1 MKILNSLFILL
12 FYFSLVAF
20 TVANA
25 TSLKQNDLQSVSAQA
40 SLPNPEIIKS
50 KIKTYYETK
59 GIFANVYE
67 MTKIVEMR
75 LEFLGELQVIVHTK
89 YGYKILSTEDFN
101 KRKPTDEQ
109 KAMWDKGTAKN
120 DLQGIDIR
128 TFTLKRPNTN
138 STQWQITD
146 MGGHTSGVL

>member
-1 MKILNSLFILL
+1 ML

-75 LEFLGELQVIVHTK
+75 LEFPGELQVIVHTK
-89 YGYKILSTEDFN
+89 YEYKILSTEDFN
-101 KRKPTDEQ
+101 KRKPTDAQ
-109 KAMWDKGTAKN
+109 KAMWGKRTATN
-120 DLQGIDIR
+120 FDLQGIDIR

>member
-1 MKILNSLFILL
+1 ML

-75 LEFLGELQVIVHTK
+75 LEFPGELQVIVHTK
-89 YGYKILSTEDFN
+89 YEYKILSTEDFN
-101 KRKPTDEQ
+101 KRKPTGAQ
-109 KAMWDKGTAKN
+109 KAMWYKRTATN
-120 DLQGIDIR
+120 FDLQGIDIR